1 MRLNLKMPTESVEST
16 NFIYGRR
23 LKQVVQVGV
32 VFYVISC
39 TSRAQSTGIFWCL
52 FVLVWFLI
60 KIKNLLDPLQFYIN
74 PQIYQHQATFHIRS
88 YKRSY
93 VKDQSST
100 SLQNMLILEIMVV
113 YEKRRELPNVN
124 DVTQYVLLLD
134 IGG

>member
-74 PQIYQHQATFHIRS
+74 TQIYQHQATFHIRS